1 MDRLSLK
8 QAAVS
13 ESRSKRVVGVV
24 DDMHRYPPTGRRE
37 ENVKRMECAFDGI
50 NCVWEP
56 VGTSGRE

>member
-8 QAAVS
+8 QAAVL

-37 ENVKRMECAFDGI
+37 ENVKRM
-50 NCVWEP
+50 
-56 VGTSGRE
+56 